1 MVKERK
7 RVMIA
12 IFTIVSSLLFALD
25 NKTFFEKVDEQVKK
39 GATWNYI
46 GATPIDRNAEQ
57 LFEFPSLD
65 GEKMILFKL
74 KEK

>member
-1 MVKERK
+1 LKGNI
-7 RVMIA
+7 MITV
-12 IFTIVSSLLFALD
+12 ITIVSSLLFALD
-25 NKTFFEKVDEQVKK
+25 NKIFFEKVQEQTDN
-39 GATWNYI
+39 GATWKYI

-65 GEKMILFKL
+65 GEKMIMFKL

>member
-1 MVKERK
+1 
-7 RVMIA
+7 MIT
-12 IFTIVSSLLFALD
+12 IITIVSTLWLALD
-25 NKTFFEKVDEQVKK
+25 NKTFFEKAQEQSAK
-39 GATWNYI
+39 GATWEYI

-65 GEKMILFKL
+65 GEKMIMFKL

>member
-1 MVKERK
+1 MF
-7 RVMIA
+7 A
-12 IFTIVSSLLFALD
+12 IITIVSSIWFALD
-25 NKTFFEKVDEQVKK
+25 NKIFFEKVQEQTDN
-39 GATWNYI
+39 GATWKYI

-65 GEKMILFKL
+65 GEKMIMFKL

>member
-1 MVKERK
+1 
-7 RVMIA
+7 MIA
-12 IFTIVSSLLFALD
+12 IFTIVSTLWFALD
-25 NKTFFEKVDEQVKK
+25 NKTFFEKVQEQTNN
-39 GATWNYI
+39 GATWKYV
-46 GATPIDRNAEQ
+46 GAAPIDRNAEQ

>member
-1 MVKERK
+1 MF
-7 RVMIA
+7 A
-12 IFTIVSSLLFALD
+12 IITIVSSIWFALD
-25 NKTFFEKVDEQVKK
+25 NKTFFEKVQEQSAK
-39 GATWNYI
+39 GATWEYI
-46 GATPIDRNAEQ
+46 GVTPIDRNAEQ

>member
-1 MVKERK
+1 
-7 RVMIA
+7 MIA
-12 IFTIVSSLLFALD
+12 IFTIVSTLWFALD
-25 NKTFFEKVDEQVKK
+25 NKTFFEKAQEQTDN
-39 GATWNYI
+39 GATWKYI

-65 GEKMILFKL
+65 GEKMIMFKL

>member
-1 MVKERK
+1 MFV
-7 RVMIA
+7 I
-12 IFTIVSSLLFALD
+12 ITIVSSLLFALD
-25 NKTFFEKVDEQVKK
+25 NKIFFEKVQEQTNN
-39 GATWNYI
+39 GAAAWEYI

-57 LFEFPSLD
+57 FLEFPSLD

>member
-1 MVKERK
+1 LKGNI
-7 RVMIA
+7 MITV
-12 IFTIVSSLLFALD
+12 ITIVSSLLFALD
-25 NKTFFEKVDEQVKK
+25 NKIFFEKVQEQTDN
-39 GATWNYI
+39 GATWKYI

>member
-25 NKTFFEKVDEQVKK
+25 NKTFFEKVQEQTNN
-39 GATWNYI
+39 GATWKYI
-46 GATPIDRNAEQ
+46 GETPIDRNAEQ

-65 GEKMILFKL
+65 GEKKILFKL

>member
-1 MVKERK
+1 
-7 RVMIA
+7 MIT
-12 IFTIVSSLLFALD
+12 ILTIVSSLLFALD
-25 NKTFFEKVDEQVKK
+25 NKIFFEKVQEQTDN
-39 GATWNYI
+39 GATWKYI

-65 GEKMILFKL
+65 GEKMIMFKL

>member
-1 MVKERK
+1 
-7 RVMIA
+7 MIV

-57 LFEFPSLD
+57 LFEFPLLD
-65 GEKMILFKL
+65 GEKMIMFKL
-74 KEK
+74 KGK

>member
-1 MVKERK
+1 
-7 RVMIA
+7 MIT
-12 IFTIVSSLLFALD
+12 ILTIVSSLLFALD
-25 NKTFFEKVDEQVKK
+25 HKIFFEKVQEQTDN
-39 GATWNYI
+39 GATWKYI
-46 GATPIDRNAEQ
+46 GATPIDRNSEQ